1 MHSKSLAQFKEDT
14 ANHEL
19 TIMED
24 TGTVRHMRFCE
35 KRSPFYAINIATLPG
50 YLVVTGD
57 MGSYTFCRAADM
69 FGFFRGQK
77 INPAYWGEKLEAE
90 PRGSEYGKKWSKAAF
105 QNAVSAYL
113 KNNLDDPED
122 LDEEAQRA
130 QIALVRKIKREVA
143 DVEFKEEADEW
154 VRDFAHGEFLF
165 DVFYEYDCTEFTDKY
180 LWICHAIVEVIKRY
194 DVLNERS
201 AA

>member
-1 MHSKSLAQFKEDT
+1 MHSKSLARFKEDT

-19 TIMED
+19 TVIED
-24 TGTVRHMRFCE
+24 THSVRHMRFGE
-35 KRSPFYAINIATLPG
+35 KGSPFYAIYITIFPG
-50 YLVVTGD
+50 SLVVTGD
-57 MGSYTFCRAADM
+57 MGSYTFSRTTDM
-69 FGFFRGQK
+69 FNFFRQK
-77 INPAYWGEKLEAE
+77 DINPEYWGEKLEAE

-122 LDEEAQRA
+122 LDEEAHRA
-130 QIALVRKIKREVA
+130 QVALVRKIKREVA

-165 DVFYEYDCTEFTDKY
+165 DVFYEYDCTEFTDRY
-180 LWICHAIVEVIKRY
+180 LWILHAIVEVIRQY
-194 DVLNERS
+194 DILNEQS